1 MFAFRYM
8 CQFVMWVLSK
18 CIQCLLW
25 LLVKN
30 FSFLIRFIIN
40 CFQLVFLF
48 KTVCTVQNVLLSTK
62 ALQLR
67 LHSISCRLSWTIF
80 LCVQWTLFI
89 QWQFLSHYLN
99 ELNSHLVNIVYF
111 MQSCRRQMNSTR
123 THMISGG
130 WRTDLMFT
138 RWMKMK

>member
-25 LLVKN
+25 LSVKN

-80 LCVQWTLFI
+80 LCVTMAILITLLEWTEFTC
-89 QWQFLSHYLN
+89 
-99 ELNSHLVNIVYF
+99 
-111 MQSCRRQMNSTR
+111 CRIILLILCILCNLA
-123 THMISGG
+123 GG
-130 WRTDLMFT
+130 RWTQLGHIWFWADGRTDLMFT